1 MVRVPLYLKLMVSY
15 VVVVLLVVLPTFVYV
30 QTFQGREVK
39 RMLHENLR
47 EEVMTWADG
56 LARVPP
62 QELQN
67 AVHLVLA
74 LSTQRLTVIDA
85 TGTVLGDSAVPERP
99 LENHLDRPEVRLA
112 LESPG
117 GFGASERF
125 STTLD
130 ADEIYAAARFPRVGP
145 VRGVVRIATSPAA
158 TYKVT
163 EGGLVMLRRA
173 GVVAASAAMLLS
185 LLAALVVSRPLRQIA
200 AGARALAAG
209 DFGHRIELR
218 SRDELGEVATALEDL
233 ASRLRERLLAVGADR
248 ASLRALVDDLPVG
261 VVIYRS
267 DGAPDVVNG
276 RARVLC
282 GMTPDLE
289 SERAHALLEMPSQA
303 PVVER
308 VLRDGFSLEAP
319 CVLPW
324 AKDALLR
331 ARWIA
336 LPASDGRRRPALVL
350 LEESVPEASRRQVAL
365 LSALS
370 RDLRD
375 AARSCADPAL
385 AASLQ
390 ATAVRCDAAT
400 PLEPPSTTD
409 VSVCTVAALCEAA
422 LADVTAPAAARDLAV
437 ERDLADP
444 SVAVVETAGRVV
456 RALREMLLACVRAAP
471 KGEPI
476 VLRSEVGETAVRL
489 LASGRVGPKEL
500 EAIGQLVR
508 PIGGDV
514 GTTQGEGAVESW
526 ILVPRG

>member
-1 MVRVPLYLKLMVSY
+1 MVRIPLYLKLMVSY

-62 QELQN
+62 AELPG
-67 AVHLVLA
+67 AVRLA
-74 LSTQRLTVIDA
+74 LGLSTQRLTVIDA
-85 TGTVLGDSAVPERP
+85 TGAVLGDSAVTERP
-99 LENHLDRPEVRLA
+99 LGNHMDRPEVRQA
-112 LESPG
+112 LESPE
-117 GFGASERF
+117 GFGASERY
-125 STTLD
+125 SSTLD
-130 ADEIYAAARFPRVGP
+130 AEEIYAAARFPRMGA
-145 VRGVVRIATSPAA
+145 VRGVVRIAMSPTAI
-158 TYKVT
+158 YKVT

-173 GVVAASAAMLLS
+173 GVVAALAAMLLS

-209 DFGHRIELR
+209 DFGHRIEIR

-233 ASRLRERLLAVGADR
+233 ASRLRDRLLSVGADR

-261 VVIYRS
+261 VVVYRS
-267 DGAPDVVNG
+267 DGALDVVNG

-282 GMTPDLE
+282 GMSPDLE

-308 VLRDGFSLEAP
+308 VLKDGFSLEAA

-324 AKDALLR
+324 AKDVPLR

-336 LPASDGRRRPALVL
+336 LPVADGTRRPALVL
-350 LEESVPEASRRQVAL
+350 LDETGPEAARRQVAL
-365 LSALS
+365 LSGVS

-375 AARSCADPAL
+375 AARSCADRSV

-390 ATAVRCDAAT
+390 ATAARCDAAT
-400 PLEPPSTTD
+400 PLIPPSTAD
-409 VSVCTVAALCEAA
+409 VSVCPVAALCEAA
-422 LADVTAPAAARDLAV
+422 LSDVTALAAARDV
-437 ERDLADP
+437 VIDRDLHDP
-444 SVAVVETAGRVV
+444 TVTVVEVAGRVE
-456 RALREMLLACVRAAP
+456 RALREMLHACAQAAAN
-471 KGEPI
+471 GESL
-476 VLRSEVGETAVRL
+476 VLRSETEETAVRL
-489 LASGRVGPKEL
+489 LAGGRISAKNL
-500 EAIGQLVR
+500 EAIGRLVK
-508 PIGGDV
+508 PIGGEV
-514 GTTQGEGAVESW
+514 GTTQVEGGVESW